1 VSGRKSVPL
10 DPRPRGRSRAGSSNK
25 DRWIVSYA
33 DFMTL
38 LFAFFTTM
46 YAVST
51 VDASKLSS
59 VAAGLHEAFDRP
71 SGPALTGAPL
81 AAPGVLPTGRG
92 IVGPGDGAG
101 AGPASSPDVRAEIE
115 RALAD
120 DIATHRLQLTEDRRG
135 LVLSIPETGAFPAG
149 SAELSAA
156 AEQVM
161 TRLSIALQRLPNG
174 VRIEGHTDDAPIHNA
189 RYTSNWEL
197 STARATHV
205 VQFLIQQGGLAPDR
219 LSAAGYGP
227 FHPVAD
233 NGSPDGR
240 ARNRRVDVIVLNAA
254 THRAEEPVSEDAAR

>member
-1 VSGRKSVPL
+1 VPL
-10 DPRPRGRSRAGSSNK
+10 EPRRRGRARAGSSSK

-51 VDASKLSS
+51 VDATKLSS

-71 SGPALTGAPL
+71 SGPALAGAPL
-81 AAPGVLPTGRG
+81 AATGVLPAGRG

-101 AGPASSPDVRAEIE
+101 PASSSSPSDVRAEIE

-120 DIATHRLQLTEDRRG
+120 DLAAHRLQLTEDRRG
-135 LVLSIPETGAFPAG
+135 LVLSIPEAGAFPAG

-161 TRLSIALQRLPNG
+161 TRLSVALQRLPNG
-174 VRIEGHTDDAPIHNA
+174 VRVEGHTDDAPIHNA

-205 VQFLIQQGGLAPDR
+205 VQFLIQQGSLAADR

-227 FHPVAD
+227 FHPLAD
-233 NGSPDGR
+233 NGSSDGR